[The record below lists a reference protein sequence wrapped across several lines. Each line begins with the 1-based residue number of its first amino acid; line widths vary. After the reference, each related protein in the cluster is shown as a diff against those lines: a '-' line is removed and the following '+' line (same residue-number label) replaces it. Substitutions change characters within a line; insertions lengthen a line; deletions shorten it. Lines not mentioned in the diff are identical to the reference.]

1 MNSMIDAYR
10 KASQDQAIFLA
21 FGGKKELQEGFIS
34 SVKEKI
40 GAFAKRNPKTA
51 IFLSSGAAAIGTSLV
66 ANALVGVAT
75 IMTNLIMK
83 EFDYHTKGGSS
94 RELHDLLFTIGK
106 NEEDEYFNDAASKW
120 LHDNVTDGEPFGPK
134 QRKLRDILSQ
144 PENKNKIILIVEK
157 MLREQAIKKNPYVH
171 DFSGPKMLESG
182 MDLDEVE
189 KDPAPEKERLTD
201 GKKITKKKLEFK
213 EGVTGALIG
222 ITASPFVSA
231 LLPNDF
237 DPDLGKFTLAS
248 SWIGHFSEEAIKA
261 YLKRKNGKEPTK
273 DQVKKQLK
281 ISNGR
286 KKEGTTGALAGATAV
301 SMLKN
306 KNLIE
311 IMLGTW
317 AGHISEEAIISAYN
331 FLKKK
336 YGKDPT
342 KEQLKE
348 KLESSRK
355 KESVPMKESYA
366 FTVACNNLL
375 REHFYGSLR
384 ESISLDHPTNVDIVS
399 LENIFKIV
407 DSIGRGMAVPSGL
420 HTMQYMDIIRAAK
433 DRMLSFE
440 DPGLNEAAALMLDG
454 RYVDSKA
461 KIKKALDTAKKNLIS
476 NVAKEDAKIFKP
488 VTKVA
493 DKVNK
498 MKEYRVK
505 DKENRKVNRQISNIL
520 AGKASPLGL
529 QNVSKKE
536 SGELSEARRFL
547 DPYKQVPFGF
557 RGGEINALPSLL
569 PK

>member
-1 MNSMIDAYR
+1 MI
-10 KASQDQAIFLA
+10 
-21 FGGKKELQEGFIS
+21 
-34 SVKEKI
+34 
-40 GAFAKRNPKTA
+40 
-51 IFLSSGAAAIGTSLV
+51 
-66 ANALVGVAT
+66 
-75 IMTNLIMK
+75 
-83 EFDYHTKGGSS
+83 
-94 RELHDLLFTIGK
+94 
-106 NEEDEYFNDAASKW
+106 
-120 LHDNVTDGEPFGPK
+120 
-134 QRKLRDILSQ
+134 
-144 PENKNKIILIVEK
+144 
-157 MLREQAIKKNPYVH
+157 
-171 DFSGPKMLESG
+171 
-182 MDLDEVE
+182 LDEE
-189 KDPAPEKERLTD
+189 EKEEAPGDERLVD
-201 GKKITKKKLEFK
+201 GKKPIRKK

-273 DQVKKQLK
+273 DQVKKQLE

-384 ESISLDHPTNVDIVS
+384 ESISLAHPTNVDIVS
-399 LENIFKIV
+399 LENCFKIV
-407 DSIGRGMAVPSGL
+407 DSIGRGMTVPSGL

-440 DPGLNEAAALMLDG
+440 DPGLNEAVTLMLDG

-476 NVAKEDAKIFKP
+476 NVAAEDAKVFKP
-488 VTKVA
+488 ITKVA
-493 DKVNK
+493 DMVKK

-529 QNVSKKE
+529 QDVSKKE
-536 SGELSEARRFL
+536 SGEFSEARKFL

-557 RGGEINALPSLL
+557 RGGEINGSKKLRGPEFWGIPLHGLPLEVTTVAPPDFDHLYDHL
-569 PK
+569 PKSIPSSLFSTCAKLMASGIAVGLITATYQKMKSEKGKDPTPAELAAKVEEKSNK